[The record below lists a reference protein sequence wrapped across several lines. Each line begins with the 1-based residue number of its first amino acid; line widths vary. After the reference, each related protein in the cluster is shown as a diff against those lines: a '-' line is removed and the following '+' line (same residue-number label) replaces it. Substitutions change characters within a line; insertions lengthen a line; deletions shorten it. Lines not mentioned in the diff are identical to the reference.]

1 MAEIKDEYIQWPGP
15 ASFPSATTTPAYD
28 RSADGNTTV
37 HSHRGW
43 EWVESQS
50 PFEQAAAQLAQAT
63 IESAVTRMRTAF
75 GQIYYQ
81 KGNADDEPD
90 FKGESFGDT
99 VRIQD
104 PSTLDIVAEWKWNGI
119 KWERMRVTSEQISN
133 LDVGRLTAGSAAI
146 TEVVSRKIASD
157 IGKFLQLTTDQLTVT
172 GNASFVNAT
181 AKHIWAKIVSA
192 NDGEFAK
199 ITSGMIGANSITA
212 DKIRAGAIDGKVIT
226 GALFQTTREGNR
238 GLKIGSWGLTAYD
251 NKGNQTM
258 NIDARSG
265 SIRISG
271 NLGRADSWSECYFDD
286 LVWETTGTDVEHDG
300 ARIGVGLAFDSKID
314 NWKNGSIA
322 LKRDSKGEPSLMFQ
336 APVKKSGN
344 NYQPTI
350 TMGTKSI
357 DMDIGGVKGRKN
369 AGIWLDEASFM
380 ARCSWGVL
388 RLTADAKGFFDR
400 DDDVL
405 VGTSGNG
412 SWVRDPLQQAVAL
425 WAQNGQVGMQ
435 AGGKTHLWVDYQGVH
450 IGGTKKFSMYVPK
463 MSKARGGLMLEHSA
477 TESPYDGIEYWESI
491 TLGDSGTSRWVLPD
505 YVPAIAS
512 KKAPWIVLTSSDARA
527 TLDRS
532 GDLWHVDVTG
542 TPGETVSVLVKGA
555 RMIDMDLDASG
566 EPSMRDYARESPW
579 ALPPVESGSAHR
591 EGVGLGDLPYG
602 PSADRKESDDNEP
615 EQ

>member
-15 ASFPSATTTPAYD
+15 ATFPSATTTPAYD

-37 HSHRGW
+37 HSHKGW

-63 IESAVTRMRTAF
+63 IESAVTRMRTTF

-90 FKGESFGDT
+90 FLGESFGDT

-104 PSTLDIVAEWKWNGI
+104 PSTLNIVAEWKWNGV

-146 TEVVSRKIASD
+146 TEIVSRKIASD
-157 IGKFLQLTTDQLTVT
+157 IGKFLHLTTDQLTVT

-181 AKHIWAKIVSA
+181 AKHIWSKIVTA
-192 NDGEFAK
+192 NEGEFAK
-199 ITSGMIGANSITA
+199 IKSGMIEANAITA
-212 DKIRAGAIDGKVIT
+212 DNIRAGAMDGKVIT
-226 GALFQTTREGNR
+226 GALFQTTREANR
-238 GLKIGSWGLTAYD
+238 GLKIGSFGMVSYD
-251 NKGNQTM
+251 NNGNQTM
-258 NIDARSG
+258 FIDGRSG

-271 NLGRADSWSECYFDD
+271 NLGRSDTWSECYFDN
-286 LVWETTGTDVEHDG
+286 LVWETTGTDVDHDG

-322 LKRDSKGEPSLMFQ
+322 LRRDSKGEPSLLFQ
-336 APVKKSGN
+336 SPIKKAGN
-344 NYQPTI
+344 VYQPTI

-357 DMDIGGVKGRKN
+357 DMDIGGVSGRKN
-369 AGIWLDEASFM
+369 AGIWLDDESFM
-380 ARCSWGVL
+380 SRCSWGVL
-388 RLTADAKGFFDR
+388 RLTKESKGFYDR
-400 DDDVL
+400 NDDL
-405 VGTSGNG
+405 IVGTSGDG
-412 SWVRDPLQQAVAL
+412 SWVCDPASTRVAL
-425 WAQNGQVGMQ
+425 WARRSQVGMQ
-435 AGGKTHLWVDYQGVH
+435 AGGKTHLWVDVSGVH

-463 MSKARGGLMLEHSA
+463 MSKERGGLMLEHSA
-477 TESPYDGIEYWESI
+477 TESPYDGIEYWENI
-491 TLGDSGTSRWVLPD
+491 KLDDSGEARWVLPD

-527 TLDRS
+527 ALDRS

-555 RMIDMDLDASG
+555 RMIDMELDASG

-579 ALPPVESGSAHR
+579 ALPPVESGAAPVSD
-591 EGVGLGDLPYG
+591 GGLYAAPYG
-602 PSADRKESDDNEP
+602 PSTDRKESGDNEP